1 MNDPRPL
8 RLLMIERS
16 NHVQHVKVRVEHAD
30 YAVNPRAVADAMLRQ
45 AALRAQWRRGVSDYK
60 RCS

>member
-1 MNDPRPL
+1 
-8 RLLMIERS
+8 MIERS

-45 AALRAQWRRGVSDYK
+45 AALRAQWRRGVTDYK

>member
-1 MNDPRPL
+1 MTEPTPL

-16 NHVQHVKVRVEHAD
+16 MHVKHLKDRVEHSD

-45 AALRAQWRRGVSDYK
+45 AALREQWRRGVSDYK